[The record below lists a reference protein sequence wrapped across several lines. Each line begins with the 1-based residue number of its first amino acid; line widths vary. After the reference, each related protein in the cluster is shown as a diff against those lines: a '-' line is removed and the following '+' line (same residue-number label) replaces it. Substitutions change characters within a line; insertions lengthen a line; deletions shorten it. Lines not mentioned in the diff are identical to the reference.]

1 MADSLVI
8 MVEESYF
15 VIVYTV
21 RFVII
26 SFYEG
31 IASGSVWSQFT
42 RKHAS

>member
-31 IASGSVWSQFT
+31 IASGSV
-42 RKHAS
+42 